1 MHTHHTTQ
9 NYTHTPENDV
19 IAVCDGDPEA
29 LEEKV
34 DEVGT
39 AGRGPVT
46 SGVARRQRETD
57 DGEQANHISSYLS
70 FQYLY
75 IYLGIYLYL
84 SIYLPSFLYIINC
97 VHTRHKANTYPQ
109 INN

>member
-34 DEVGT
+34 DEVGA

-70 FQYLY
+70 
-75 IYLGIYLYL
+75 IIPISIHL
-84 SIYLPSFLYIINC
+84 SI
-97 VHTRHKANTYPQ
+97 
-109 INN
+109 